1 MGPALPG
8 WAAPLVDRYLQVDT
22 ADTEAAVLAASRLG
36 HDDPLDGV
44 VTFWDRDV
52 ELVAEITRKIGLPG
66 CPPAAAYRVR
76 NKYLLRERLHE
87 CGLPQPRYR
96 SFSTWEQLR
105 KAADEIGLPLVC
117 KPWGSGG
124 SKGIFKILDEAE
136 LRPAYAAMV
145 RHVVPAADPMFR
157 FHPGRFVAEE
167 CITGQE
173 VSIEGVVA
181 RGVPHIVGVTEK
193 WTHPRTCQEWQHAF
207 PARLPPATAAEVTTL
222 AARAVLGLGLDTCV
236 FHAEVMITSTG
247 GQLIEVN
254 GRIGGDLI
262 HTHLV
267 PLGCGADLIEAAYH
281 VALDE
286 RVAPEALS
294 RLWSR
299 GACVRF
305 LLADRSGRVREWQ
318 GVDAAAASRDVVEFG
333 VEKKTGESVA
343 LPPLRFQDERLCY
356 VVTCAESTDEAIRS
370 AERALDRVRCVI
382 E

>member
-1 MGPALPG
+1 MGPVLPD

-22 ADTEAAVLAASRLG
+22 ADTDAALLAVSRLDR
-36 HDDPLDGV
+36 DDPLDGV

-66 CPPAAAYRVR
+66 CPPEAAHRVR
-76 NKYLLRERLHE
+76 NKYLLRERLRE

-105 KAADEIGLPLVC
+105 EAADEIGLPLVC

-124 SKGIFKILDEAE
+124 SKGIFKILDESE

-145 RHVVPAADPMFR
+145 RHVVPGADPMFR

-167 CITGQE
+167 CITGLE
-173 VSIEGVVA
+173 VSIEGAVA
-181 RGVPHIVGVTEK
+181 HGVPHIVGITEK

-207 PARLPPATAAEVTTL
+207 PARLPPATAAAVTTL
-222 AARAVLGLGLDTCV
+222 AAQAVVGLQLDNCV
-236 FHAEVMITSTG
+236 FHAEVMITPTG

-281 VALDE
+281 AALGE
-286 RVAPEALS
+286 RVSLS

-305 LLADRSGRVREWQ
+305 LLADRAGRVREWH
-318 GVDAAAASRDVVEFG
+318 GVAAATASRDVVEFG
-333 VEKKTGESVA
+333 VEKNTGDSVA
-343 LPPLRFQDERLCY
+343 LPPIRFQDERLCY
-356 VVTCAESTDEAIRS
+356 VVTCAESTDEAICS
-370 AERALDRVRCVI
+370 AERALDRVQCVI
-382 E
+382 A